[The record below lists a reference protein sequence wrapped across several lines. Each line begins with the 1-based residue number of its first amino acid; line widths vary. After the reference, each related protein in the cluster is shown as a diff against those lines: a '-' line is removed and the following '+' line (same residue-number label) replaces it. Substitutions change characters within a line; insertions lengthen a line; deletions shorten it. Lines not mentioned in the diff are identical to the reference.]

1 MIRRSIENKTLN
13 TFKLYFDRYE
23 AISNKKEELCDKE
36 LEDCIKLMK
45 I

>member
-1 MIRRSIENKTLN
+1 
-13 TFKLYFDRYE
+13 LYFDRYE

-45 I
+45 IEENIDFIKIKK